1 MFEFI
6 KDVSICVKKLDKMT
20 NNNRFATNPFSK
32 IVNQTYV
39 WTEKESLFN
48 SFLKNKYKKYN

>member
-6 KDVSICVKKLDKMT
+6 KDVSTCIKKIDKIA
-20 NNNRFATNPFSK
+20 NHDRFVTNPFSE

-39 WTEKESLFN
+39 WTEKDSCFKTI
-48 SFLKNKYKKYN
+48 LKNQK

>member
-6 KDVSICVKKLDKMT
+6 KDLSTCIEKIDKMA

-39 WTEKESLFN
+39 WTEKDTCFN
-48 SFLKNKYKKYN
+48 TMIRRKKNK